1 MLANGLI
8 VTNKP
13 ENLTAQQS
21 EDYDI
26 VSKGYA
32 ERISD
37 ITEGIREQYRK
48 EMAAF
53 AANHKPVDLK
63 RGGR

>member
-13 ENLTAQQS
+13 KGLTARQS

-32 ERISD
+32 ERVSD
-37 ITEGIREQYRK
+37 ITEEIREQYRK
-48 EMAAF
+48 ETAAL